1 MSKPRVA
8 VAMSGGVDSAVSAAL
23 LKEAGYEVIGIHMQ
37 LWPQE
42 RASASQVRSGCCS
55 QGDAGDARRVCQIL
69 DVPFYV
75 LNLQGQ
81 FQRHVIDY
89 FCREYSRGRTPNPCV
104 ACNQWIKFDVLL
116 RQALSLGA
124 EYLATGHYARI
135 EPSEDGLR
143 LLRGVDA
150 GNDQSYFLYTLDQEG
165 MRRVL
170 FPLGAYG
177 KARVRSMA
185 AERGLPVADKPKS
198 QDLCFVPHGRY
209 PRFLRE
215 LLPWTPGDI
224 VDVEGKLL
232 GKHRGIASYT
242 LGQRTGLGV
251 AAGRRMYVVAIDAG
265 TNTVVIGSEDRL
277 YSSRLAAGGLKWIFR
292 KPESPTRVEAKVRY
306 RSPAVSATLRPHN
319 GGVEV
324 LFGEPQ
330 RAVTP
335 GQSVVFYRDCE
346 VIGGGVIEA
355 S

>member
-23 LKEAGYEVIGIHMQ
+23 LKEAGYEVIGVHME
-37 LWPQE
+37 LWPDG
-42 RASASQVRSGCCS
+42 RASDSPVQSACCS
-55 QGDAGDARRVCQIL
+55 QRDAGDARRVCQVL
-69 DVPFYV
+69 DIPFYV
-75 LNLQGQ
+75 LNLEGQ
-81 FQRHVIDY
+81 FRRHVIDY
-89 FCREYSRGRTPNPCV
+89 FCREYSQGRTPNPCV
-104 ACNQWIKFDVLL
+104 ACNQWIKFDILL

-135 EPSEDGLR
+135 ESSEDGYR
-143 LLRGVDA
+143 LLKGAEA
-150 GNDQSYFLYTLDQEG
+150 GNDQSYFLYTLGQEC

-177 KARVRSMA
+177 KAQVRLMA

-198 QDLCFVPHGRY
+198 QDLCFVPDGRY
-209 PRFLRE
+209 PRFLGGFV
-215 LLPWTPGDI
+215 PSMPGDI
-224 VDVEGKLL
+224 VDVEGNLV
-232 GKHRGIASYT
+232 GRHGGIASCT

-251 AAGRRMYVVAIDAG
+251 AAGRRLYVVAIDAG
-265 TNTVVIGSEDRL
+265 RNTVVVGSEDRL
-277 YSSRLAAGGLKWIFR
+277 YSSRLSAGGVKWISR
-292 KPESPTRVEAKVRY
+292 RPDCPETVQAKVRY
-306 RSPAVSATLRPHN
+306 RSPATSATLRPHN

-324 LFGEPQ
+324 LFDQPQ

-335 GQSVVFYRDCE
+335 GQSVVFYQGCE

>member
-1 MSKPRVA
+1 MNKPRVA

-23 LKEAGYEVIGIHMQ
+23 LKGVGHEVIGVHMQ
-37 LWPQE
+37 LWPEE
-42 RASASQVRSGCCS
+42 RLSHSPDRSACCS
-55 QGDAGDARRVCQIL
+55 QRDASDARRVCQIL
-69 DVPFYV
+69 DIPFHV
-75 LNLQGQ
+75 LNFEAQ
-81 FQRHVIDY
+81 FRRCVIDY
-89 FCREYSRGRTPNPCV
+89 FCREYSQGRTPNPCV
-104 ACNQWIKFDVLL
+104 ACNRWIKFDLLL
-116 RQALSLGA
+116 RRALSLGA
-124 EYLATGHYARI
+124 ECLATGHYARI
-135 EPSEDGLR
+135 EPSGDGFR
-143 LLRGVDA
+143 LLKGVDA
-150 GNDQSYFLYTLDQEG
+150 GNDQSYFLYTLDQED

-170 FPLGAYG
+170 FPLGDYG
-177 KARVRSMA
+177 KEQVRLMA

-198 QDLCFVPHGRY
+198 QDLCFVPHGRHR
-209 PRFLRE
+209 RFLGE

-224 VDVEGKLL
+224 VDVEGRLL

-277 YSSRLAAGGLKWIFR
+277 YSSRLSAGGVKWVSR
-292 KPESPTRVEAKVRY
+292 KPESPTSVEAKVRY
-306 RSPAVSATLRPHN
+306 RSPAVSATLRPQN

-346 VIGGGVIEA
+346 VLGGGVIEA